1 MQLYKLVQ
9 PIVVVTLMDTFA
21 NLCLFSDNGKAFCEW
36 ISTLAEVEGIPY
48 IDIESV
54 KESVLVLSEMENDE
68 DPDEWEMAMV
78 TLERVSS
85 RLDME
90 SPLKMM
96 IKNFKLKYD
105 ITVKPNYMAV
115 YV

>member
-1 MQLYKLVQ
+1 MAS
-9 PIVVVTLMDTFA
+9 I
-21 NLCLFSDNGKAFCEW
+21 
-36 ISTLAEVEGIPY
+36 AENEGIPY

-68 DPDEWEMAMV
+68 DPDEWEMAKV
-78 TLERVSS
+78 NLERVSS

-96 IKNFKLKYD
+96 IDSFKLKYN
-105 ITVKPNYMAV
+105 ITVKPNDVAV
-115 YV
+115 FV

>member
-1 MQLYKLVQ
+1 MVS
-9 PIVVVTLMDTFA
+9 I
-21 NLCLFSDNGKAFCEW
+21 
-36 ISTLAEVEGIPY
+36 AETEGIPY

-68 DPDEWEMAMV
+68 DPDEWEMAKEN
-78 TLERVSS
+78 LERVSS

-96 IKNFKLKYD
+96 IDSFKLKYN
-105 ITVKPNYMAV
+105 ITVQPNDSAV
-115 YV
+115 FV

>member
-1 MQLYKLVQ
+1 MAS
-9 PIVVVTLMDTFA
+9 I
-21 NLCLFSDNGKAFCEW
+21 
-36 ISTLAEVEGIPY
+36 AENEGIPY

-68 DPDEWEMAMV
+68 DPDEWEMAKV
-78 TLERVSS
+78 NLERVSS

-96 IKNFKLKYD
+96 IDSFKLKYT
-105 ITVKPNYMAV
+105 ITVKPNDVAV
-115 YV
+115 FV

>member
-1 MQLYKLVQ
+1 MVS
-9 PIVVVTLMDTFA
+9 I
-21 NLCLFSDNGKAFCEW
+21 
-36 ISTLAEVEGIPY
+36 AETEGIPY

-68 DPDEWEMAMV
+68 DEWEMAKEN
-78 TLERVSS
+78 LERVSS

-96 IKNFKLKYD
+96 IDSFKLKYN
-105 ITVKPNYMAV
+105 ITVQPNDSAV
-115 YV
+115 FV

>member
-1 MQLYKLVQ
+1 MAS
-9 PIVVVTLMDTFA
+9 I
-21 NLCLFSDNGKAFCEW
+21 
-36 ISTLAEVEGIPY
+36 AENEGIPY

-68 DPDEWEMAMV
+68 DPDEWEMAKEN
-78 TLERVSS
+78 LERVSS

-96 IKNFKLKYD
+96 IDSFKLKYN
-105 ITVKPNYMAV
+105 ITVEPNDSAV
-115 YV
+115 FV

>member
-1 MQLYKLVQ
+1 M
-9 PIVVVTLMDTFA
+9 A
-21 NLCLFSDNGKAFCEW
+21 S
-36 ISTLAEVEGIPY
+36 LAEVEGIPY

-68 DPDEWEMAMV
+68 DPDEWEMAKV
-78 TLERVSS
+78 NLERVSS

-96 IKNFKLKYD
+96 IDSFKLKYN
-105 ITVKPNYMAV
+105 ITVQPNDSAV
-115 YV
+115 FV

>member
-1 MQLYKLVQ
+1 M
-9 PIVVVTLMDTFA
+9 A
-21 NLCLFSDNGKAFCEW
+21 S
-36 ISTLAEVEGIPY
+36 LAENEGIPY

-68 DPDEWEMAMV
+68 DPDEWEMAKEN
-78 TLERVSS
+78 LERVSS

-96 IKNFKLKYD
+96 IDSFKLKYN
-105 ITVKPNYMAV
+105 ITVEPNDSAV
-115 YV
+115 FV

>member
-1 MQLYKLVQ
+1 M
-9 PIVVVTLMDTFA
+9 A
-21 NLCLFSDNGKAFCEW
+21 S
-36 ISTLAEVEGIPY
+36 LAEVEGIPY

-68 DPDEWEMAMV
+68 DEWEMAKEN
-78 TLERVSS
+78 LERVSS

-96 IKNFKLKYD
+96 IDSFKLKYN
-105 ITVKPNYMAV
+105 ITVKPNDVAV
-115 YV
+115 FV

>member
-1 MQLYKLVQ
+1 M
-9 PIVVVTLMDTFA
+9 A
-21 NLCLFSDNGKAFCEW
+21 S
-36 ISTLAEVEGIPY
+36 LAEVEGIPY

-68 DPDEWEMAMV
+68 DPDEWEMAKV
-78 TLERVSS
+78 NLERVSS

-96 IKNFKLKYD
+96 IDSFKLKYN
-105 ITVKPNYMAV
+105 ITVEPNDSAV
-115 YV
+115 FV